1 MQKKKK
7 KKQKKLSKFL
17 RCERTGGRREPNSYD
32 TSASTGVQKLR
43 TRGAEVI
50 KRGNFPRTSTY
61 YSRIG
66 TLSNTYDEVF
76 GKNN

>member
-1 MQKKKK
+1 MQQK
-7 KKQKKLSKFL
+7 KKQKKLMSKFL
-17 RCERTGGRREPNSYD
+17 RCERTGGQTEPNSQD

-50 KRGNFPRTSTY
+50 KRGNFPRMSTY